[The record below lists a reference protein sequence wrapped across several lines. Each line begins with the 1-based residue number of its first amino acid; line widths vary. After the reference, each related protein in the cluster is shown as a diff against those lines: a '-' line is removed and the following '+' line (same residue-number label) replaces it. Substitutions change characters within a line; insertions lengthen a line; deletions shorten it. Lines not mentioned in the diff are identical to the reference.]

1 MEQIKN
7 IITFFQNIQKNQVID
22 ILIAIAIVILFS
34 MGSSIISYLI
44 VKMFNLKEKH
54 KKKIKFS
61 PWYKLIK
68 TLLICLGVYLG
79 IIVLSLPEEIKITAL
94 KLFRIFAIVLT
105 ARAINNFFNP
115 KEKIFVKL
123 KESDRFSGDQTLVN
137 FISKIVKCIVYV
149 IAAFLIITELG
160 YDLSGLI
167 TGLGLGGVV
176 IALAAQDIAKNL
188 FGGVAIITDKPFIV
202 GDYIETDKYQGT
214 VEDITFRST
223 RIRTNENTLVTIP
236 NSTLSNASITN
247 WSKLKKRRF
256 DVDLNLPLDTN
267 SEKVEN
273 IISKLEV
280 VLNSSEEVVKD
291 SVKISFNKITKEG
304 LNIWIYLYTT
314 NTVYDDYFKFKQ
326 EINDSILKVLES
338 EQIKLAYSGRSV
350 YIHE

>member
-1 MEQIKN
+1 M
-7 IITFFQNIQKNQVID
+7 
-22 ILIAIAIVILFS
+22 
-34 MGSSIISYLI
+34 
-44 VKMFNLKEKH
+44 
-54 KKKIKFS
+54 
-61 PWYKLIK
+61 
-68 TLLICLGVYLG
+68 
-79 IIVLSLPEEIKITAL
+79 
-94 KLFRIFAIVLT
+94 
-105 ARAINNFFNP
+105 
-115 KEKIFVKL
+115 

-247 WSKLKKRRF
+247 WSKLEKRRF

-338 EQIKLAYSGRSV
+338 EQIRLAYSGRSV

>member
-1 MEQIKN
+1 M
-7 IITFFQNIQKNQVID
+7 
-22 ILIAIAIVILFS
+22 
-34 MGSSIISYLI
+34 
-44 VKMFNLKEKH
+44 
-54 KKKIKFS
+54 
-61 PWYKLIK
+61 
-68 TLLICLGVYLG
+68 G
-79 IIVLSLPEEIKITAL
+79 IIVLSLPEEIKITVL

-247 WSKLKKRRF
+247 WSKLEKRRF

>member
-7 IITFFQNIQKNQVID
+7 IITLFQNIQKNQVID

-54 KKKIKFS
+54 KKKIIFS

-247 WSKLKKRRF
+247 WSKLEKRRF

-338 EQIKLAYSGRSV
+338 EQIRLAYSGRSV

>member
-1 MEQIKN
+1 M
-7 IITFFQNIQKNQVID
+7 
-22 ILIAIAIVILFS
+22 
-34 MGSSIISYLI
+34 
-44 VKMFNLKEKH
+44 
-54 KKKIKFS
+54 
-61 PWYKLIK
+61 
-68 TLLICLGVYLG
+68 G

-247 WSKLKKRRF
+247 WSKLEKRRF

-338 EQIKLAYSGRSV
+338 EQIRLAYSGRSV